1 MANNATLFWNSKDHS
16 REHILVLENKT
27 SVNSDRI
34 IDRIFRREK
43 TDRLNVTNRR
53 YFYNPSEEY
62 KQYVLKF
69 KKNN

>member
-1 MANNATLFWNSKDHS
+1 MANNATLFWNSKDYS

-27 SVNSDRI
+27 NVNSNKI

-43 TDRLNVTNRR
+43 TDRLIVSDRR

-69 KKNN
+69 KRNN

>member
-16 REHILVLENKT
+16 REHILTLENKT
-27 SVNSDRI
+27 SVNSDRM

-43 TDRLNVTNRR
+43 TDRLIVSDRS

-69 KKNN
+69 KKQN

>member
-1 MANNATLFWNSKDHS
+1 MAKNASLFWNSKDYS

-27 SVNSDRI
+27 SVNSDRM

-43 TDRLNVTNRR
+43 TNRLVINNRR

-69 KKNN
+69 KKQN

>member
-16 REHILVLENKT
+16 REHILVYCNETN
-27 SVNSDRI
+27 VNSNKI

-43 TDRLNVTNRR
+43 TDRLNVNGRK
-53 YFYNPSEEY
+53 YFYNPSDEY